1 MFVVKSDIKQKDD
14 RKQKKGG
21 RKEAEPEQSDR
32 SQPSELI
39 LFLSKERITPT
50 FLITELTKDN
60 KSPTL

>member
-1 MFVVKSDIKQKDD
+1 MTKDD
-14 RKQKKGG
+14 TETKKKGG

-50 FLITELTKDN
+50 TS
-60 KSPTL
+60 SPTTTNHPHCEPQLKSVHK